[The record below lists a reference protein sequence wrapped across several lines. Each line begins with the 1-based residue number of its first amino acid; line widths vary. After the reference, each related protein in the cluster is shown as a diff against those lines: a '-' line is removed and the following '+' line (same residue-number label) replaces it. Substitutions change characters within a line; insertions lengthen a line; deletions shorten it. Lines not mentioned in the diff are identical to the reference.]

1 MRADRCNPGTSDCRG
16 QHMVR
21 LTRPLLCKPQRW
33 RGASSMSA
41 RQPGPDTPAVHPRE
55 TTALFGHH
63 SAEQTLLNA
72 YRSGQIPHAW
82 LLGGPAGVGKATLA
96 YRMARFVLAHS
107 NPLGSDVQRAETLWV
122 DPSNA
127 VTSQV
132 AAGAHGGLL
141 TLERT
146 LNDKGVLR
154 TVITVDETRET
165 ISFFGSTA
173 AVEGWRVCIV
183 DTVDELNPDAANA
196 LLKVLEEPPHQSLFL
211 LVSHAPARVLP
222 TIQSRCRKL
231 PLRPL
236 AVGDVMR
243 AAAQTANITI
253 DDPALA
259 EAAEAAEGSV
269 ARALTLLG
277 GDALK
282 LHLRTAALLA
292 TLPRVDPRELHALGD
307 ALGGSDR
314 VALASFID
322 SVDRWVS
329 ERLRADDANANA
341 NLARLARLA
350 EVWEKINRAA
360 RDTAEYNLERK
371 TLVFSVFGLL
381 AKATR

>member
-1 MRADRCNPGTSDCRG
+1 
-16 QHMVR
+16 
-21 LTRPLLCKPQRW
+21 
-33 RGASSMSA
+33 MSA
-41 RQPGPDTPAVHPRE
+41 RQVEASIAAFHPRE
-55 TTALFGHH
+55 TTDLFGHRD
-63 SAEQTLLNA
+63 AEMALLNA
-72 YRSGQIPHAW
+72 YRSGRIPHAW
-82 LLGGPAGVGKATLA
+82 LIGGAQGIGKATLA
-96 YRMARFVLAHS
+96 YRMARFALAHR
-107 NPLGSDVQRAETLWV
+107 NPLAPDVQRAESLAV
-122 DPSNA
+122 DPSNPVA
-127 VTSQV
+127 RHV
-132 AAGAHGGLL
+132 AADAHGGLL
-141 TLERT
+141 ALERS

-183 DTVDELNPDAANA
+183 DTVDELNPNAANA
-196 LLKVLEEPPHQSLFL
+196 LLKILEEPPQQSLFL

-231 PLRPL
+231 LLRPL
-236 AVGDVMR
+236 AVADVIR
-243 AAAQTANITI
+243 AAAQSTTKAI
-253 DDPALA
+253 DDPALM

-277 GDALK
+277 GDAIK
-282 LHLRTAALLA
+282 LHQRTAALLA

-314 VALASFID
+314 VALATFID

-341 NLARLARLA
+341 NLPRLARLA

-371 TLVFSVFGLL
+371 PLVFSVFGLL
-381 AKATR
+381 AEAMR